1 MVQPLSQLQPV
12 GPEVDATPRPVPPRI
27 DLRGRYVCLEPLG
40 RDHAVGLW
48 QAIAAEPEASA
59 ASFTY
64 LQSGPFKS
72 QATLEE
78 KVVAFA
84 TQTDPIV
91 WSVVPGAQDGGAPD
105 GGEAGQAVRTAQG
118 WMSLMDIQPANAAI
132 EIGNIW
138 FAPSMQRTRAA
149 TEALFLLLRF
159 AADTLGYRRLVWK
172 CHALNAPSRRAAER
186 FGFRY
191 EGTLRAHMV
200 VKGRERDT
208 AQYSLL
214 AGEWPDCRAAVE
226 AWLRP
231 ENFDADGRQRRR
243 LSALRADLASRWTD

>member
-12 GPEVDATPRPVPPRI
+12 GPEVDATPRPIPPRI
-27 DLRGRYVCLEPLG
+27 ALAGRYVCLEPLG
-40 RDHAVGLW
+40 REHAAGLW
-48 QAIAAEPEASA
+48 QTIAAAPEAA
-59 ASFTY
+59 ADSFTY
-64 LQSGPFKS
+64 LQSGPFRS
-72 QATLEE
+72 QTALEE
-78 KVVAFA
+78 KVVTFA
-84 TQTDPIV
+84 TQSDPIV
-91 WSVVPGAQDGGAPD
+91 WSVVPGAPPAGAA
-105 GGEAGQAVRTAQG
+105 AGQARAAGRPAQG

-138 FAPSMQRTRAA
+138 FAPSLQRTRAA
-149 TEALFLLLRF
+149 TEALALLLRF
-159 AADTLGYRRLVWK
+159 AADALGYRRLVWK

-214 AGEWPDCRAAVE
+214 AAEWPDCRAAVD
-226 AWLRP
+226 AWLQP
-231 ENFDADGRQRRR
+231 ENFDPAGRQRRR
-243 LSALRADLASRWTD
+243 LSVLRSELTSRWTE

>member
-1 MVQPLSQLQPV
+1 MVQPLAQLQPV
-12 GPEVDATPRPVPPRI
+12 GPEVDATPRPIPPRI
-27 DLRGRYVCLEPLG
+27 ELRGRYVRLEPLG
-40 RDHAVGLW
+40 REHAAGLW
-48 QAIAAEPEASA
+48 QAMTAEPEAAA

-72 QATLEE
+72 QAALEE

-84 TQTDPIV
+84 TQSDPIV
-91 WSVVPGAQDGGAPD
+91 WSVVPAEAAEREAPSGD
-105 GGEAGQAVRTAQG
+105 ATARG

-172 CHALNAPSRRAAER
+172 CNALNAPSRRAAER

-214 AGEWPDCRAAVE
+214 AAEWPDCRAAVS
-226 AWLRP
+226 AWLQP
-231 ENFDADGRQRRR
+231 DNFDAAGGQRRR
-243 LSALRADLASRWTD
+243 LSGLRAELASRWTD

>member
-1 MVQPLSQLQPV
+1 MVQPLSQVQPL
-12 GPEVDATPRPVPPRI
+12 GPEVDATPRRIPPRI
-27 DLRGRYVCLEPLG
+27 ELRGRFVRLEPLG
-40 RDHAVGLW
+40 REHAVGLW
-48 QAIAAEPEASA
+48 QAIAAAPEAA
-59 ASFTY
+59 DASFTY

-91 WSVVPGAQDGGAPD
+91 WSVVPGAPQPD
-105 GGEAGQAVRTAQG
+105 AANAAARPAQG

-138 FAPSMQRTRAA
+138 FAPSLQRTRAA
-149 TEALFLLLRF
+149 TEALFLLMRF

-172 CHALNAPSRRAAER
+172 CNALNAPSRRAAER

-214 AGEWPDCRAAVE
+214 AAEWPDCRAAVE
-226 AWLRP
+226 AWLRQD
-231 ENFDADGRQRRR
+231 NFDPDGRQRRR
-243 LSALRADLASRWTD
+243 LSALRAELASRWTD

>member
-1 MVQPLSQLQPV
+1 MVQPFSPQPV

-27 DLRGRYVCLEPLG
+27 VLEGRYVCLEPLG
-40 RDHAVGLW
+40 REHAIGLW
-48 QAIAAEPEASA
+48 HTIAAAPEAAA

-64 LQSGPFKS
+64 LQSGPFGT
-72 QATLEE
+72 QAALEE
-78 KVVAFA
+78 KVVKLA

-91 WSVVPGAQDGGAPD
+91 WSVVPEAAPD
-105 GGEAGQAVRTAQG
+105 EPPIAQG

-138 FAPSMQRTRAA
+138 FAPALQRTRAA

-159 AADTLGYRRLVWK
+159 AADGLGYRRLVWK
-172 CHALNAPSRRAAER
+172 CNALNAPSRRAAER

-214 AGEWPDCRAAVE
+214 AAEWPECRTAVE

-231 ENFDADGRQRRR
+231 ENFDELGRQRRP
-243 LSALRADLASRWTD
+243 LAMQAGSAAPWTA

>member
-12 GPEVDATPRPVPPRI
+12 GPEVDATPRPIPPRI
-27 DLRGRYVCLEPLG
+27 ELLGGYVRLEPLG
-40 RDHAVGLW
+40 REHAVGLW
-48 QAIAAEPEASA
+48 QAIAAAPEAAA

-72 QATLEE
+72 QSALEE

-84 TQTDPIV
+84 TQSDPIV
-91 WSVVPGAQDGGAPD
+91 WCVLPVE
-105 GGEAGQAVRTAQG
+105 GEAASDTRGHPARG

-138 FAPSMQRTRAA
+138 FAPSLQRTRAA

-172 CHALNAPSRRAAER
+172 CNALNAPSRRAAER

-214 AGEWPDCRAAVE
+214 AAEWPDCRAAVD

-231 ENFDADGRQRRR
+231 ENFDPSGRQHRR
-243 LSALRADLASRWTD
+243 LSALRAERAARWTE